1 MNEGCARDTMNLQKV
16 YFQSISINETLHGQR
31 ALRSFSFTH
40 QETSSSLDGRCHG
53 FLDTTT
59 TFTLDLEAILSH
71 RRQRRVTCSQSRI
84 NDKSSKFVFYILL
97 FHDSHESHDDR
108 ARKVIQ
114 LTKMYPNFHG
124 ILCLAGLLVVPRP
137 RTSAKAALGKNKRH
151 GTLTVRR
158 AWSRSLFPGL
168 KDIPSAT
175 PSNTSGREEL
185 MLAVT
190 LTSWS

>member
-1 MNEGCARDTMNLQKV
+1 MNEGCERDTMYVSILSKHFSKRNSAWPESTTVILIYAPEDLQL
-16 YFQSISINETLHGQR
+16 TR
-31 ALRSFSFTH
+31 
-40 QETSSSLDGRCHG
+40 RCHG
-53 FLDTTT
+53 FLDTAT
-59 TFTLDLEAILSH
+59 TFTLDLEAFSSH
-71 RRQRRVTCSQSRI
+71 RRQRRITCSESRI
-84 NDKSSKFVFYILL
+84 NDKSPKFVFYILL
-97 FHDSHESHDDR
+97 FHDSHESHDR
-108 ARKVIQ
+108 ARKVVQ
-114 LTKMYPNFHG
+114 LTKMYPKFHG

-137 RTSAKAALGKNKRH
+137 RTSVKAALGKNKRH